1 MIEIDGLSFSAGA
14 FRATDLSFSIP
25 RGKYFVL
32 LGPTGA
38 GKTLLLKCLCGLVR
52 AQAGS
57 IRMDGRDITHLQPR
71 LRGIGYVPQEA
82 RLFPHL
88 DVKGNIAFSM
98 RVRGMSMSRCL
109 TQLREVIDT
118 LALEGLL
125 DRRVAGLSGGE
136 RQKVA
141 VARALACGCKLLLLD
156 EPASSLDTPT
166 RQHLCAELVR
176 VQRAFDVVAIHV
188 CHNLEEAM
196 SVGDQAGVLAE
207 GRLAQSGSIEQLLAH
222 PRNQTVARLLG
233 GENFLTGLARPAG
246 GGKSIVTLADER
258 IEIDGQFAGPVEF
271 TIRPEALRVRPGLQA
286 ATNHLH
292 ATLRRVQNRGAY
304 HRLELDAA
312 VPLVAYVGAAQSPE
326 LSPGQACMVEL
337 PAGAVHVFEK
347 ASVVFNAD
355 VVL

>member
-1 MIEIDGLSFSAGA
+1 MIEIDGLSFAAGG
-14 FRATDLSFSIP
+14 FRATDLSLSIP
-25 RGKYFVL
+25 QGTYFVL

-52 AQAGS
+52 AGAGS
-57 IRMDGRDITHLQPR
+57 IRMDGRNITHLQPR

-82 RLFPHL
+82 GLFPHL

-98 RVRGMSMSRCL
+98 RVRGMSMSRSL
-109 TQLREVIDT
+109 SQLREVIDT
-118 LALEGLL
+118 LALQDLL

-176 VQRAFDVVAIHV
+176 VQRTFGVVAIHV
-188 CHNLEEAM
+188 CHNLEEAL
-196 SVGDQAGVLAE
+196 SVGDQAGVLVA
-207 GRLAQSGSIEQLLAH
+207 GRLAQSGTMEQLLAH

-233 GENFLTGLARPAG
+233 GENFLTGVAHRAG
-246 GGKSIVTLADER
+246 SGKSIVALANER
-258 IEIDGQFAGPVEF
+258 IEIEGQFAGPVEF
-271 TIRPEALRVRPGLQA
+271 TIRPEALQVQPTLRAG
-286 ATNHLH
+286 TNQLH
-292 ATLRRVQNRGAY
+292 ATLLRVLNRGAY

-312 VPLVAYVGAAQSPE
+312 GVPLVAYVAASQSAAM
-326 LSPGQACMVEL
+326 SPGQACMVEL
-337 PAGAVHVFEK
+337 PAGAVHVFDK
-347 ASVVFNAD
+347 AT
-355 VVL
+355 